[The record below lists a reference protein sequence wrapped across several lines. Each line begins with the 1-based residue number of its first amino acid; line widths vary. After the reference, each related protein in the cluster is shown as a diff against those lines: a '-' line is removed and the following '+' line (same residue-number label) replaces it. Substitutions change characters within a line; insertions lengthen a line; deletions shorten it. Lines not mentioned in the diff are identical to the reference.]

1 LQLIHLIEKIGNK
14 SIYIIEKTGNSVIF
28 LFLVISFLFRSKF
41 KTRLFIKQIYD
52 IGFGSVLI
60 VMLTGLFTGMV
71 LALQGFYTLQ
81 KFGSES
87 LLGPAV
93 ALSLI
98 RELGP
103 VLTAL
108 VVTGRA
114 GSAMAAEIGI
124 MVITEQVDALKSM
137 AVEPLKQ
144 LVLPR
149 ILSGVL
155 VFPLLTAMFNLI
167 GIFGGYLVGV
177 KLLGLNSGVY
187 FGEMASKVEM
197 SDLMGGFWKSLAFG
211 LLVVWICTY
220 KGYNCGHGAEGVS
233 KATTSAVVMS
243 SVIILIS
250 DYFLTSM
257 FFR

>member
-1 LQLIHLIEKIGNK
+1 MQLIYLIEKVGRR
-14 SIYIIEKTGNSVIF
+14 SVFIIEKTGNSVIF
-28 LFLVISFLFRSKF
+28 LFSVISFLFRSKF
-41 KTRLFIKQIYD
+41 KIRLFIKQIYD
-52 IGFGSVLI
+52 IGFGSILI

-144 LVLPR
+144 LILPR
-149 ILSGVL
+149 ILSGIL
-155 VFPLLTAMFNLI
+155 VFPLLTAMFNLL

-187 FGEMASKVEM
+187 FGEMSSKVEM
-197 SDLMGGFWKSLAFG
+197 SDLIGGFWKSLAFG
-211 LLVVWICTY
+211 LFVVWICTY
-220 KGYNCGHGAEGVS
+220 KGYHCGHGAEGVS
-233 KATTSAVVMS
+233 KATTSAVVF
-243 SVIILIS
+243 IS
-250 DYFLTSM
+250 DYFLTSI

>member
-1 LQLIHLIEKIGNK
+1 M
-14 SIYIIEKTGNSVIF
+14 T
-28 LFLVISFLFRSKF
+28 
-41 KTRLFIKQIYD
+41 
-52 IGFGSVLI
+52 
-60 VMLTGLFTGMV
+60 
-71 LALQGFYTLQ
+71 
-81 KFGSES
+81 
-87 LLGPAV
+87 
-93 ALSLI
+93 
-98 RELGP
+98 
-103 VLTAL
+103 
-108 VVTGRA
+108 
-114 GSAMAAEIGI
+114 AEIGI
-124 MVITEQVDALKSM
+124 MVITEQIDALKSM

-149 ILSGVL
+149 ILSGIL

-187 FGEMASKVEM
+187 FGEMSSKVEM